1 MLVFYFLVITTPL
14 VLLYRAKVQLFSD
27 IRKYFRRKAKDY
39 KQKAGFFIK
48 DRILWRNSPHRDANV
63 ENYATTMFHKSS
75 TFAAKNKRMK
85 KHPITPIQQ
94 VVCKNVKAL
103 LVERKISVRE
113 LSININ
119 KDHSQLNKI
128 LNNQA
133 ILPAYLID
141 DFATFFE
148 VDRRHLITDK
158 KNILDTDDTQNLI
171 IIRMQIPAYNMYNQ
185 IKKWIRTFVH

>member
-1 MLVFYFLVITTPL
+1 M
-14 VLLYRAKVQLFSD
+14 
-27 IRKYFRRKAKDY
+27 
-39 KQKAGFFIK
+39 
-48 DRILWRNSPHRDANV
+48 WRNSPHRDANV

-94 VVCKNVKAL
+94 LVCKNVKAL

-141 DFATFFE
+141 VLRHFLKSIDAIWLQTRKIYWTPMTPKTSSLFACRYLHITCTTKSRNGYE
-148 VDRRHLITDK
+148 HL
-158 KNILDTDDTQNLI
+158 
-171 IIRMQIPAYNMYNQ
+171 Y
-185 IKKWIRTFVH
+185 IKPKP

>member
-1 MLVFYFLVITTPL
+1 M
-14 VLLYRAKVQLFSD
+14 
-27 IRKYFRRKAKDY
+27 
-39 KQKAGFFIK
+39 
-48 DRILWRNSPHRDANV
+48 WRNSPHRDANV

-75 TFAAKNKRMK
+75 TFSAKNKRMK

-148 VDRRHLITDK
+148 VDRRHFITDK

-185 IKKWIRTFVH
+185 IKNWIRTFVH